1 MKYVILL
8 TACIN
13 PDGMAF
19 TKLTDPDERK
29 RQYIDALNYYAK
41 NTSLPIVFAEN
52 SNTDIRFF
60 LNSLPNKNIE
70 ILTFDGNHD
79 KIHGKGYGEAEIIEY
94 AVNNSKYIDKKTC
107 IIKITGRLIINNIK
121 GFIRQLNLGIFS
133 SRSIICSL
141 NSDYTFADSRII
153 IAPCTF
159 YLLFLKNKDLIDD
172 NKGVYFENV
181 LCTTLK
187 EQCTYS
193 YFPFLV
199 EPQVVGISGSLGIR
213 YEENNQS
220 LRYKLNYLIY
230 RLQQQRTLTE
240 SAHLK
245 KLSLLSSL
253 FLYFIISLYKL
264 LKWILH

>member
-19 TKLTDPDERK
+19 TKLTDSGERK
-29 RQYIDALNYYAK
+29 RQYLEALNYYAT

-52 SNTDIRFF
+52 SNTDISLF
-60 LNSLPNKNIE
+60 LNPLPNNNIE

-94 AVNNSKYIDKKTC
+94 AVKNSKYIDKTTC

-121 GFIRQLNLGIFS
+121 QLIRQLNLGILPS
-133 SRSIICSL
+133 SSIICSL
-141 NSDYTFADSRII
+141 NSDFTFADSRII

-159 YLLFLKNKDLIDD
+159 YQLFLKNKDLIDD

-213 YEENNQS
+213 YDEDNQS
-220 LRYKLNYLIY
+220 IRFKLNYLIY

-245 KLSLLSSL
+245 KLNLLKTLFIYFIMSL
-253 FLYFIISLYKL
+253 FKL
-264 LKWILH
+264 